1 MLPRLLLGN
10 SNKLLCGKKRGMLI
24 KEVEVKTI
32 PPVPPEK
39 AKIDALKRQKSN
51 LSKTIKAEKAR
62 ATINKGQQQL
72 SRPCKYFCV
81 SSPRG
86 YW

>member
-1 MLPRLLLGN
+1 LGN
-10 SNKLLCGKKRGMLI
+10 SKKLLCGKEWGMLI

-39 AKIDALKRQKSN
+39 ARIDALKRQKTN

-72 SRPCKYFCV
+72 SKALQ
-81 SSPRG
+81 S
-86 YW
+86 

>member
-1 MLPRLLLGN
+1 MMLLLKSATLPRLLLGN
-10 SNKLLCGKKRGMLI
+10 SNKLLCEKERGMLI
-24 KEVEVKTI
+24 KEVEVKNI

-39 AKIDALKRQKSN
+39 ARIDALKRQKIN

-72 SRPCKYFCV
+72 SKALQ
-81 SSPRG
+81 S
-86 YW
+86 

>member
-1 MLPRLLLGN
+1 MMLLLKSAMLPRLLLGN

-39 AKIDALKRQKSN
+39 ARIDALKRQKAN

-72 SRPCKYFCV
+72 SKALQ
-81 SSPRG
+81 S
-86 YW
+86 

>member
-1 MLPRLLLGN
+1 MMLLLKSVTLPRLLLEN

-39 AKIDALKRQKSN
+39 ARVDALKKQKQN
-51 LSKTIKAEKAR
+51 ITKAIR
-62 ATINKGQQQL
+62 ATKAQQKITQGQQQL
-72 SRPCKYFCV
+72 YKALA
-81 SSPRG
+81 
-86 YW
+86 

>member
-1 MLPRLLLGN
+1 MMLLLKLVTLPRLLLEN

-39 AKIDALKRQKSN
+39 ARIDALKRQKTN

-72 SRPCKYFCV
+72 SKALQ
-81 SSPRG
+81 S
-86 YW
+86 

>member
-10 SNKLLCGKKRGMLI
+10 SNKLLCGKKWGMLI

-39 AKIDALKRQKSN
+39 ARINALKRQKTN

-62 ATINKGQQQL
+62 AAINRGQQQL
-72 SRPCKYFCV
+72 SKALQ
-81 SSPRG
+81 S
-86 YW
+86 

>member
-1 MLPRLLLGN
+1 MMLLLKSAMLPRLLLGN

-39 AKIDALKRQKSN
+39 ARIDALKRQKTN
-51 LSKTIKAEKAR
+51 LTKTIKAEKAR

-72 SRPCKYFCV
+72 SKALQ
-81 SSPRG
+81 S
-86 YW
+86 

>member
-24 KEVEVKTI
+24 KEVEVKNI
-32 PPVPPEK
+32 PPVQPEK
-39 AKIDALKRQKSN
+39 ARIDALKRQKTN
-51 LSKTIKAEKAR
+51 LSKTIKTEKAR

-72 SRPCKYFCV
+72 SKALQ
-81 SSPRG
+81 S
-86 YW
+86 

>member
-1 MLPRLLLGN
+1 MMLLLKSAMLPRLLLGN

-39 AKIDALKRQKSN
+39 ARIDALKRQKTN

-62 ATINKGQQQL
+62 AAINRGQQQL
-72 SRPCKYFCV
+72 SKALQ
-81 SSPRG
+81 S
-86 YW
+86 

>member
-1 MLPRLLLGN
+1 MMLLLKLVTLPRLLLGN
-10 SNKLLCGKKRGMLI
+10 SYKLLCEKERGMLI

-39 AKIDALKRQKSN
+39 ARIDALKRQKTN

-72 SRPCKYFCV
+72 SKALQ
-81 SSPRG
+81 S
-86 YW
+86 

>member
-1 MLPRLLLGN
+1 MMLLLKSVTLQRLLLGN

-39 AKIDALKRQKSN
+39 ARINALKRQKTN

-72 SRPCKYFCV
+72 SKALQ
-81 SSPRG
+81 S
-86 YW
+86 

>member
-1 MLPRLLLGN
+1 MGN

-39 AKIDALKRQKSN
+39 ARINALKRQKTN

-72 SRPCKYFCV
+72 NKALQS
-81 SSPRG
+81 
-86 YW
+86 

>member
-1 MLPRLLLGN
+1 MMLLLKSATLPRLLLEN

-39 AKIDALKRQKSN
+39 ARIDALKLQKKNITKSIKTTKAQEKIAQGQKQ
-51 LSKTIKAEKAR
+51 LSKAL
-62 ATINKGQQQL
+62 Q
-72 SRPCKYFCV
+72 S
-81 SSPRG
+81 
-86 YW
+86 